1 MMKISRRTFLKSGLS
16 GAALVACGTLPTK
29 WIRPAKASTVAKKL
43 RTTAGTVM
51 PVPVPSSSPKL
62 LPTELAQYSRYGY
75 GKWQI
80 GEGIAPEKRL
90 DLVKTGQH
98 DDAAKPVAELLR
110 FFAITDIH
118 ISDKETPAQAIL
130 YGVKG
135 GVSSAY
141 SGVMLYTPHV
151 LDAAIQTVNEL
162 HKETPIDFG
171 ISLGDTCNNTQYNEL
186 RWYIDVIDGKVI
198 QPSSGSHAGADSI
211 DFQKPFKAAGL
222 DKTIPWYQTLG
233 NHDHFFIGFLP
244 QNEYSRQTLIG
255 KNIINMGNVFAD
267 PRGMDSRGFYM
278 GAIDGGTPYG
288 DVIGV
293 GPEKNFVT
301 PPQVRA
307 ADPDRRSLFR
317 REWMNEFFKTSTRPM
332 GHGFSRSNI
341 DNDFA
346 CYSFEPKSD
355 IPIKVIVLDNT
366 QRNEDA
372 NNPQSLGYGH
382 ASLDQERYDWLVR
395 ELDRGQAEGKLMIIA
410 AHIPIGVEPW
420 PSMMGWNPA
429 APVTEAQ
436 FIAKLQEYPN
446 LILFAAGHRHGNTVT
461 AFPSPDPVR
470 PELGFWQVE
479 TSSLRDFPQQLRLF
493 EILRNSDGTVSICAT
508 NVDPVVQE
516 GTPAAK
522 SRAYA
527 IGAQQIFNN
536 EMPYLPTGT
545 YNAEL
550 IVSLTAE
557 MQAKLQQT
565 GKTVRK

>member
-1 MMKISRRTFLKSGLS
+1 MKISRRSFLKVGVSS
-16 GAALVACGTLPTK
+16 AVLVACGNLPAK
-29 WIRPAKASTVAKKL
+29 WIRPVTAAAVAKKL
-43 RTTAGTVM
+43 RTTARTVL
-51 PVPVPSSSPKL
+51 PVPIPATSPKL
-62 LPTELAQYSRYGY
+62 LPTELAKYSQFGY
-75 GKWQI
+75 GRWQS
-80 GEGIAPEKRL
+80 GTGLACEKRL
-90 DLVKTGQH
+90 DLVKGGQPVGS
-98 DDAAKPVAELLR
+98 AKPVAELLR
-110 FFAITDIH
+110 FFTITDIH

-141 SGVMLYTPHV
+141 SGVMLYTTHV
-151 LDAAIQTVNEL
+151 LDAAIQTVNEI
-162 HKETPIDFG
+162 HKDTPVDFG
-171 ISLGDTCNNTQYNEL
+171 MSLGDACNNTQYNEL
-186 RWYIDVIDGKVI
+186 RWYIDVLDGKAI
-198 QPSSGSHAGADSI
+198 RPSSGSHAGEDSF
-211 DFQKPFKAAGL
+211 DFQKPYKAAGL
-222 DKTIPWYQTLG
+222 DRTIPWYQTLG

-244 QNEYSRQTLIG
+244 QNEYSRQTLVG
-255 KNIINMGNVFAD
+255 RDIINMGNVFAD

-278 GAIDGGTPYG
+278 GAIDGGTPFG

-293 GPEKNFVT
+293 GPEKNFAS

-307 ADPDRRSLFR
+307 ADPDRRSLSR
-317 REWMNEFFKTSTRPM
+317 QEWMKEFFATSSAPL
-332 GHGFSRSNI
+332 GHGFSQSNV

-346 CYSFEPKSD
+346 CYSFEPKSN
-355 IPIKVIVLDNT
+355 IPIKVIAFDNT
-366 QRNEDA
+366 QREDDT

-382 ASLDQERYDWLVR
+382 ASLDQKRYDWLVN
-395 ELDRGQAEGKLMIIA
+395 ELDRGQAEDKLMIIT

-429 APVTEAQ
+429 APVTEKQ

-461 AFPSPDPVR
+461 AFPSPDPTR

-479 TSSLRDFPQQLRLF
+479 TASLRDFPQQLRLF
-493 EILRNSDGTVSICAT
+493 EIVRNSDETISIRAT
-508 NVDPVVQE
+508 NVDPVVKE

-536 EMPYLPTGT
+536 ATPYLPTGT

-550 IVSLTAE
+550 VVPLTPK
-557 MQAKLQQT
+557 MRMKLRSA
-565 GKTVRK
+565 GPVAAN

>member
-198 QPSSGSHAGADSI
+198 QPSSGSHAGADLVN
-211 DFQKPFKAAGL
+211 QV
-222 DKTIPWYQTLG
+222 
-233 NHDHFFIGFLP
+233 FLAD
-244 QNEYSRQTLIG
+244 IG
-255 KNIINMGNVFAD
+255 KRKRHHCI
-267 PRGMDSRGFYM
+267 
-278 GAIDGGTPYG
+278 
-288 DVIGV
+288 
-293 GPEKNFVT
+293 
-301 PPQVRA
+301 
-307 ADPDRRSLFR
+307 SL
-317 REWMNEFFKTSTRPM
+317 
-332 GHGFSRSNI
+332 
-341 DNDFA
+341 
-346 CYSFEPKSD
+346 
-355 IPIKVIVLDNT
+355 
-366 QRNEDA
+366 
-372 NNPQSLGYGH
+372 
-382 ASLDQERYDWLVR
+382 
-395 ELDRGQAEGKLMIIA
+395 
-410 AHIPIGVEPW
+410 
-420 PSMMGWNPA
+420 
-429 APVTEAQ
+429 
-436 FIAKLQEYPN
+436 
-446 LILFAAGHRHGNTVT
+446 
-461 AFPSPDPVR
+461 
-470 PELGFWQVE
+470 
-479 TSSLRDFPQQLRLF
+479 
-493 EILRNSDGTVSICAT
+493 
-508 NVDPVVQE
+508 
-516 GTPAAK
+516 
-522 SRAYA
+522 
-527 IGAQQIFNN
+527 QI
-536 EMPYLPTGT
+536 
-545 YNAEL
+545 
-550 IVSLTAE
+550 
-557 MQAKLQQT
+557 
-565 GKTVRK
+565 

>member
-1 MMKISRRTFLKSGLS
+1 
-16 GAALVACGTLPTK
+16 
-29 WIRPAKASTVAKKL
+29 
-43 RTTAGTVM
+43 M
-51 PVPVPSSSPKL
+51 PIPVPSSSPKL
-62 LPTELAQYSRYGY
+62 LPTDLAQYSRHGY
-75 GKWQI
+75 GKWEI
-80 GEGIAPEKRL
+80 GEGFAPEKRL
-90 DLVKTGQH
+90 DLLKKGQH
-98 DDAAKPVAELLR
+98 NDAAKPVAELLR

-244 QNEYSRQTLIG
+244 QNEYSRQALIG

-293 GPEKNFVT
+293 GPEKNFAT

-307 ADPDRRSLFR
+307 ADPDRRSLYR
-317 REWMNEFFKTSTRPM
+317 REWMNEFFKTSSRPM

-366 QRNEDA
+366 QRNDDI
-372 NNPQSLGYGH
+372 NNPESLGYGH

-395 ELDRGQAEGKLMIIA
+395 ELDLGQAEGKLMIIA
-410 AHIPIGVEPW
+410 AHIPFGVEPW

-429 APVTEAQ
+429 AFVTETQ

-461 AFPSPDPVR
+461 AFPSPDPAR

-479 TSSLRDFPQQLRLF
+479 TASLRDFPQQLRLF
-493 EILRNSDGTVSICAT
+493 EIFRNSDGTVSICAT

-516 GTPAAK
+516 GSLAAK

-536 EMPYLPTGT
+536 AMPYLPTGA

-550 IVSLTAE
+550 VVPLTAE
-557 MQAKLQQT
+557 MQAKIRKV
-565 GKTVRK
+565 GKSVSA

>member
-493 EILRNSDGTVSICAT
+493 EIFRNSDGTVSICAT

-522 SRAYA
+522 SRAYS

>member
-16 GAALVACGTLPTK
+16 GVALVACGTVPAK
-29 WIRPAKASTVAKKL
+29 WIRPAKAAAVAKKL

-51 PVPVPSSSPKL
+51 PIPVPSSSPKL
-62 LPTELAQYSRYGY
+62 LPTDLAQYSRHGY
-75 GKWQI
+75 GKWEI
-80 GEGIAPEKRL
+80 GEGFAPEKRL
-90 DLVKTGQH
+90 DLLKKGQH
-98 DDAAKPVAELLR
+98 NDAAKPVAELLR

-244 QNEYSRQTLIG
+244 QNEYSRQALIG

-293 GPEKNFVT
+293 GPEKNFAT

-307 ADPDRRSLFR
+307 ADPDRRSLYR
-317 REWMNEFFKTSTRPM
+317 REWMNEFFKTSSRPM

-366 QRNEDA
+366 QRNDDI
-372 NNPQSLGYGH
+372 NNPESLGYGH

-395 ELDRGQAEGKLMIIA
+395 ELDLGQAEGKLMIIA
-410 AHIPIGVEPW
+410 AHIPFGVEPW

-429 APVTEAQ
+429 AFVTETQ
-436 FIAKLQEYPN
+436 FIAELQEYPN

-461 AFPSPDPVR
+461 AFPSPDPAR

-479 TSSLRDFPQQLRLF
+479 TASLRDFPQQLRIF
-493 EILRNSDGTVSICAT
+493 EIFHNSDGTVSICAT

-516 GTPAAK
+516 GSLAAK

-536 EMPYLPTGT
+536 AMPYLPTGA

-550 IVSLTAE
+550 VVPLTAE
-557 MQAKLQQT
+557 MQAKIRKV
-565 GKTVRK
+565 GKSVSA